1 MKATIIAISNNGSKA
16 VELLKDTLNE
26 YCVHTITN
34 GSAELA
40 NPEADKRD
48 IMEELREVSRI
59 ARDLNGGQD
68 IYIPACLIPSIISF
82 MGWAKLY
89 NPESIIILTTAWLAQ
104 YE

>member
-1 MKATIIAISNNGSKA
+1 MKTTIIVIPNNGSKA
-16 VELLKDTLNE
+16 VEFLKDTLNE

-40 NPEADKRD
+40 NPEVDKRA

-59 ARDLNGGQD
+59 ARDLKDGQD

-82 MGWAKLY
+82 MGLAKLY